1 MYVFKLIPMLNP
13 DGVSQGHYRTDT
25 RGVNL
30 NRMYLNPAFELHPSI
45 YAARSLIRY
54 YHHGQEIEE
63 ELTVDSVVSN
73 IDCETSGD
81 LVLDVSEQGEQKCQ
95 CAVTVSSVESV
106 SAEKQDNSRNME
118 DIQCISDTNRIS
130 SIENKVSGLS
140 LDEEQNES
148 THYSAPSTS
157 ESVNSSLCSNSSKM
171 VLPDKIDVFS
181 AVCDN
186 VLNTVDNDDVT
197 SKHSNSTIS
206 VLCEGL
212 PEKSVLLASVASV
225 VKASTV
231 PLCTS
236 EVNEKVTNS
245 FFSSVV
251 NFDDRLSDTVSSIC
265 KKVSSTDHNVGS
277 SADMSSKE
285 DCRHLQYEGECLKSV
300 NLKCFDSNKSEDRL
314 SNLVH
319 SKKVTTRSED
329 SGLYLYVDLHGH
341 ASKKGL

>member
-1 MYVFKLIPMLNP
+1 MLNP

-30 NRMYLNPAFELHPSI
+30 NRMYLNPTFELHPSI

-81 LVLDVSEQGEQKCQ
+81 LIFDVSEQGEQKSRG
-95 CAVTVSSVESV
+95 AVSSVESV
-106 SAEKQDNSRNME
+106 SAEKQDSSRNME
-118 DIQCISDTNRIS
+118 DIQCLSDMNRIS

-140 LDEEQNES
+140 LDEEENES
-148 THYSAPSTS
+148 THYSARSTN
-157 ESVNSSLCSNSSKM
+157 ESVDSSLCSNSRKM

-181 AVCDN
+181 TVCDS
-186 VLNTVDNDDVT
+186 VLTVVDNGDVT

-206 VLCEGL
+206 VPCEGL
-212 PEKSVLLASVASV
+212 PEKSVLLTSVASV
-225 VKASTV
+225 VKAATV
-231 PLCTS
+231 SLCTN
-236 EVNEKVTNS
+236 EVNEKITSS

-251 NFDDRLSDTVSSIC
+251 DIDDSLSDTVSSIC

-277 SADMSSKE
+277 SCGGSSADMSSKE
-285 DCRHLQYEGECLKSV
+285 DCRHLQHEGECLKSV
-300 NLKCFDSNKSEDRL
+300 NSKCFDSNKSEDRL